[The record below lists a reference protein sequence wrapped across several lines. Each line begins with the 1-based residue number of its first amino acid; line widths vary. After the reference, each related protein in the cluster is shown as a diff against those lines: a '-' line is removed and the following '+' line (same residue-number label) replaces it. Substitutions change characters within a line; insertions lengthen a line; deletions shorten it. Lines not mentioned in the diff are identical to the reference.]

1 MVGVVERKRGEKPFQ
16 IYGRRRNE
24 ESDIPKQLLSVYS
37 LCKTASKQRSFKN
50 GKTSP
55 LSVNFGKQKCLLC
68 YFKVLISQSRRGKTP
83 ELGVCILKIMFTLSY
98 S

>member
-1 MVGVVERKRGEKPFQ
+1 M
-16 IYGRRRNE
+16 
-24 ESDIPKQLLSVYS
+24 PKQLLSVYS

-50 GKTSP
+50 GKIGS
-55 LSVNFGKQKCLLC
+55 LSVNFGKQKHLLC
-68 YFKVLISQSRRGKTP
+68 YFKVLISQSRRGKTA

>member
-1 MVGVVERKRGEKPFQ
+1 M
-16 IYGRRRNE
+16 
-24 ESDIPKQLLSVYS
+24 PKQLLSVYFLGKS
-37 LCKTASKQRSFKN
+37 DSKQTSFKN
-50 GKTSP
+50 GKPSP

-68 YFKVLISQSRRGKTP
+68 YFKVLISQFRRGKTA